1 MENTKKARRLKHKI
15 NLWID
20 RLSFNFINLGAY
32 KKISLIGVL
41 ISFISL
47 FLNWFNLTNEKIS
60 GNSFSLNSGYVGFV
74 IILFLFVCSFML
86 LSNNSKEKIKT
97 KMSIFF
103 SDYAIITFSGI
114 VIFFLTIVIFN
125 SLRGMIKFTQ
135 GIEIGNAIIF
145 EIIGSIFMIAGG
157 IFSYKENKKEILNRL
172 YIENNKSMED
182 FEEYKDILNKTSDKN
197 MKLPI

>member
-32 KKISLIGVL
+32 KKISLIWVL

-60 GNSFSLNSGYVGFV
+60 GNSFSLNSWYVWFV

-103 SDYAIITFSGI
+103 SDYAIITFSWI

-125 SLRGMIKFTQ
+125 SLRWMIKFTQ

-145 EIIGSIFMIAGG
+145 EIIGSIFMIAWW